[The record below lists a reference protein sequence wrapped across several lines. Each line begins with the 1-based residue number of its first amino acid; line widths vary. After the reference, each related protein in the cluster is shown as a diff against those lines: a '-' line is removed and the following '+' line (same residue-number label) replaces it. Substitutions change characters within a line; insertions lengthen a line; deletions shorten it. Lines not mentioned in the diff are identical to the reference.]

1 MCRWPVMAR
10 VFSERTSLL
19 AFGLRLEWHTQSVAC
34 SQPISSRPYGI
45 DGLLDTAANAWS
57 KVLISRTPR
66 RLQLAR

>member
-1 MCRWPVMAR
+1 MASYGAG
-10 VFSERTSLL
+10 VLGPHVAVQ

-45 DGLLDTAANAWS
+45 DGLLDTAAKVWS